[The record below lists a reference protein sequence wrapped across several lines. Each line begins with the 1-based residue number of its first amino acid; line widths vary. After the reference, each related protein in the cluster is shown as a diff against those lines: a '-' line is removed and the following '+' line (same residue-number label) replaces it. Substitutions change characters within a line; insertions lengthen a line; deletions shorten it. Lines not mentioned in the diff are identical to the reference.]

1 MMNMKDAF
9 RYSNKLQKLMEE
21 AHNILSR
28 EKNVIRV
35 EKTTLQ
41 SKVVAGAEDIATYEV
56 PDTEYAEQITEIA
69 GLLMFLLGEREKLSG
84 AIRAAKQSMA
94 IDFDGEI
101 SLNAQRQGIANT
113 FRKMNEIRNSEVTLA
128 GGGTGYKF
136 NADGNQISFRCDL
149 KKVTTINFDRKK
161 TRAYAN
167 ALSKKADQVSA
178 ELDKALV
185 NTEVTY
191 EAPFDV
197 NDSFADVLQWHM
209 DKTR

>member
-28 EKNVIRV
+28 EKNVIRI

>member
-28 EKNVIRV
+28 EKNVIRI

-94 IDFDGEI
+94 IDFDDEV

-136 NADGNQISFRCDL
+136 NADGNQVSFRCDL

>member
-1 MMNMKDAF
+1 
-9 RYSNKLQKLMEE
+9 
-21 AHNILSR
+21 
-28 EKNVIRV
+28 
-35 EKTTLQ
+35 
-41 SKVVAGAEDIATYEV
+41 
-56 PDTEYAEQITEIA
+56 
-69 GLLMFLLGEREKLSG
+69 
-84 AIRAAKQSMA
+84 
-94 IDFDGEI
+94 
-101 SLNAQRQGIANT
+101 
-113 FRKMNEIRNSEVTLA
+113 
-128 GGGTGYKF
+128 
-136 NADGNQISFRCDL
+136 L